1 VDGGIEV
8 AILLLTCEQR
18 DLTLRCLESL
28 GRGLGAGHRVWLWD
42 NGSTDGTRQAVA
54 ERFPEVCLAGDG
66 VNLGVA
72 SGRNALA
79 RLALEEDRPDFLFFL
94 DNDMTVEPDFL
105 PALLAPFTG
114 DARLAQTTGKIRQ
127 LEQPERLYGAG
138 GCGVDFTTGATD
150 HVGWGELDGGQHD
163 TPCPCLPS
171 GGLMMVRSAIFE
183 ELGGFDPLF
192 DPYGPEDLDFGL
204 RARAAG
210 YHALYVPT
218 AVVYHP
224 ASPGRTFAGG
234 ARSWAYL
241 VNRVRQWLRFL
252 HRHGSRRERVA
263 FYLLGGPRRLVR
275 LVGRRLRRGMV
286 TP

>member
-1 VDGGIEV
+1 VAGGAEV
-8 AILLLTCEQR
+8 AILLLTYEQR

-28 GRGLGAGHRVWLWD
+28 GRGLGEGHRVWLWD
-42 NGSTDGTRQAVA
+42 NGSADGTREAVA
-54 ERFPEVCLAGDG
+54 ERFPGVRIEGSG

-72 SGRNALA
+72 SGRNALVH
-79 RLALEEDRPDFLFFL
+79 RVLERDSPEFLLFL
-94 DNDMTVEPDFL
+94 DNDMTVEPDLL
-105 PALLAPFTG
+105 PALRAPFAG
-114 DARLAQTTGKIRQ
+114 DPHLAQTTGKIRQ
-127 LEQPERLYGAG
+127 LEQPEVLYGAG

-150 HVGWGELDGGQHD
+150 HVGWGELDRGQYD

-210 YHALYVPT
+210 YNALYVPN
-218 AVVYHP
+218 AVAYHP
-224 ASPGRTFAGG
+224 SSPGRTFQGG
-234 ARSWAYL
+234 ARSWGYL

-252 HRHGSRRERVA
+252 HRHGSLRERLA
-263 FYLLGGPRRLVR
+263 FYLVGGPRRLVR
-275 LVGRRLRRGMV
+275 LVWLRLFSRPR
-286 TP
+286 